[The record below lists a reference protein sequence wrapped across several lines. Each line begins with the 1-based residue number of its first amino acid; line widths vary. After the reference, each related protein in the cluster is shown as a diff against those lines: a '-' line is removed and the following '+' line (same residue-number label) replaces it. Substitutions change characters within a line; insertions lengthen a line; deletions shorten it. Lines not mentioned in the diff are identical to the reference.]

1 MDFFMMLIIIL
12 LACLFLVLMLRP
24 KQYAKTHA
32 QKKEEITLQYQQ
44 KLAEALHTIEDA
56 DERQKQKI
64 ILLKRF
70 AKELEFNLFFTKEEV
85 KALIQSLAE
94 Y

>member
-1 MDFFMMLIIIL
+1 MDFFMMLLIVF
-12 LACLFLVLMLRP
+12 LACLLLILMLKP
-24 KQYAKTHA
+24 KQQAKTHA

>member
-24 KQYAKTHA
+24 KHNAKTHA